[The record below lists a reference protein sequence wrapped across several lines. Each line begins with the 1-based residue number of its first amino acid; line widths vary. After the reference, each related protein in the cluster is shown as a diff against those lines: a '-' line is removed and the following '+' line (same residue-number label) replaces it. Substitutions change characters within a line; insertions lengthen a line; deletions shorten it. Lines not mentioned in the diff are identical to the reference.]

1 MELWDLYDREGN
13 RTGEIWERRHGKNNL
28 IPEGRYHLV
37 GDVLVKHKDGSFLLT
52 QRHPD
57 KDVYPAYWDAS
68 AGGSAQLGE
77 EPLECAKR
85 ELFEETG
92 IKADNLELIDISF
105 RDKSHSYIYSY
116 IAYVDCD
123 KESVVLQEEEAVDY
137 RWVDAEGLLK
147 YAESDLAIITK
158 VQRYQKVYDSIRN
171 GQNELGDK

>member
-1 MELWDLYDREGN
+1 M
-13 RTGEIWERRHGKNNL
+13 
-28 IPEGRYHLV
+28 
-37 GDVLVKHKDGSFLLT
+37 
-52 QRHPD
+52 
-57 KDVYPAYWDAS
+57 
-68 AGGSAQLGE
+68 
-77 EPLECAKR
+77 
-85 ELFEETG
+85 
-92 IKADNLELIDISF
+92 IDISF

-171 GQNELGDK
+171 GQNELADQ